1 MVKMYFEDKGNTKYI
16 FEHTEAESIT
26 CRNKLQEILKE
37 VIKAEGKWSRGK
49 NRFAQRNDEP
59 QKWYVREYKISF
71 LVF

>member
-37 VIKAEGKWSRGK
+37 VIKAEGK
-49 NRFAQRNDEP
+49 
-59 QKWYVREYKISF
+59 
-71 LVF
+71 